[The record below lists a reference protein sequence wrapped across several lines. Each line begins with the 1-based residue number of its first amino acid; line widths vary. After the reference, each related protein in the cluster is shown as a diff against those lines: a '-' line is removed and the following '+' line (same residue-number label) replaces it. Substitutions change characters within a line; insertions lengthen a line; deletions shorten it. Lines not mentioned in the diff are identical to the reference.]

1 MKKILM
7 LSVLSVFIVY
17 TILSIFIEIPK
28 VFNNIFYA
36 IVTVFAI
43 YFIAF
48 YSDIG
53 KGIKE
58 KFQEN
63 SNKVKSEKYRN

>member
-7 LSVLSVFIVY
+7 LSVLSIFILY
-17 TILSIFIEIPK
+17 TIASLFIEIPK

-43 YFIAF
+43 YFIIF

-63 SNKVKSEKYRN
+63 NSNVKSEKFKN

>member
-7 LSVLSVFIVY
+7 LSVLSVFIIY
-17 TILSIFIEIPK
+17 TILSVFIQIPK

-43 YFIAF
+43 YFIVF

-53 KGIKE
+53 KGIIE

-63 SNKVKSEKYRN
+63 NNKINSEKSEN

>member
-7 LSVLSVFIVY
+7 LSVLSVFILY
-17 TILSIFIEIPK
+17 TILSLFIEIPK

-43 YFIAF
+43 YFIVF

-63 SNKVKSEKYRN
+63 NNNVNPEKFRN